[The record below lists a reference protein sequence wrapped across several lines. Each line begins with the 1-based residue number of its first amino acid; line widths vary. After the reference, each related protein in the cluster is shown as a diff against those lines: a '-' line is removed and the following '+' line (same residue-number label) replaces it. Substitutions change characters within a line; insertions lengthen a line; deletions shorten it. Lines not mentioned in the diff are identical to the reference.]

1 MTLHPQYRLIG
12 HSLYRVT
19 PNGSLVHCTVVPQ
32 HIDSLSKAIG
42 YYESL
47 SEDEEDEQ

>member
-1 MTLHPQYRLIG
+1 MTLHPEYRLIG

-19 PNGSLVHCTVVPQ
+19 PSGSLKHLVNLPQ

-42 YYESL
+42 YYESQ
-47 SEDEEDEQ
+47 SEGEDDE